1 MKQTLKFSVV
11 ITLLA
16 VVMGLLIVF
25 GTFSLKGPGF
35 SVGYSYFDVFKNTD
49 NSYKAEGVW
58 RLRLAG
64 GAMVLAAI
72 LAWLK
77 TSFASLA
84 GGIITGG
91 FLVYDIIRRIA
102 SKYDF
107 LEGTADFFIFILPA
121 IACILCLL
129 LFRKAKRVQTGLE

>member
-1 MKQTLKFSVV
+1 MTKFKIA

-16 VVMGLLIVF
+16 VIMGLLIVF
-25 GTFSLKGPGF
+25 GTFSLHGPGF

-72 LAWLK
+72 LVWLK
-77 TSFASLA
+77 ASFASLA
-84 GGIITGG
+84 GGIITGAY
-91 FLVYDIIRRIA
+91 FIYNTISRIA
-102 SKYDF
+102 SGYEF
-107 LEGTADFFIFILPA
+107 FEGTADFFIYILPV
-121 IACILCLL
+121 IACILCLM
-129 LFRKAKRVQTGLE
+129 LFRKEKRIQAGLE